1 MGGFADTYL
10 GQLRAVIGDRL
21 VLMPG
26 ARIVIED
33 SEGRILLQKRSD
45 FDLWGVPG
53 GAPETGD
60 TILAAIIR
68 EVEEEVGLIVR
79 DPQPF
84 GFASDP
90 AFETIRYPNGDRC
103 QYFVMLF
110 HTRQFEGHAHV
121 ADEES
126 LEVAWFA
133 PDALPDMLPNMRRT
147 LEAFSTFRRKET
159 FQMI

>member
-1 MGGFADTYL
+1 MTGFADTYL
-10 GQLRAVIGDRL
+10 GQLRADIGDRL

-33 SEGRILLQKRSD
+33 PKGLILLQKRTD
-45 FDLWGVPG
+45 FGLWGVPG
-53 GAPETGD
+53 GGPEPGD
-60 TILAAIIR
+60 NILTAIRR
-68 EVEEEVGLIVR
+68 EVLEEVGLEVE

-90 AFETIRYPNGDRC
+90 AFETIRYPNGHRC

-110 HTRQFEGHAHV
+110 FARRFSGRAHV
-121 ADEES
+121 ADDES
-126 LEVAWFA
+126 LEVGWFA

-147 LEAFSTFRRKET
+147 LEAFTAHKHT
-159 FQMI
+159 GAFQMI